1 MYAARVIPR
10 DVYARRSRRSLP
22 PGNNVA
28 RCQRECQRG
37 SALAYCL
44 KLLIGLRSDAA
55 FSCYAVLLSLS
66 LSPSLCVPLPNPSS
80 TFPLGSRVCLHV
92 SARHRLPRCLLS
104 TTPDRHPRSAKRKG
118 CAWLLRKVPM
128 EFQRC
133 TPRWMLTFF
142 WGELEQRRSLRL
154 LTSRTNRE
162 N

>member
-66 LSPSLCVPLPNPSS
+66 LSPSLCVSLPNPSS
-80 TFPLGSRVCLHV
+80 TFPPV
-92 SARHRLPRCLLS
+92 SASASLLGIDFLDAYCRRRQTVIPDPRNE
-104 TTPDRHPRSAKRKG
+104 KG
-118 CAWLLRKVPM
+118 APGCCVR
-128 EFQRC
+128 FQWNFSDALHDEC
-133 TPRWMLTFF
+133 
-142 WGELEQRRSLRL
+142 
-154 LTSRTNRE
+154 
-162 N
+162 